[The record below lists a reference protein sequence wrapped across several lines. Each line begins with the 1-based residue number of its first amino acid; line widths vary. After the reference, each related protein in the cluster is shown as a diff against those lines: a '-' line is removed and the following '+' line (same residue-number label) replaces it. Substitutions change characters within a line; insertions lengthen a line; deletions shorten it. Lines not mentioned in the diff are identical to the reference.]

1 MPIQFQC
8 NTNSA
13 TLTLSGGL
21 DQALVLDMRDKLRL
35 ASDYYKHDHVEIVIN
50 SPGGEALALKAL
62 AAEMQWL
69 QSRGCTVSTTAMM
82 EAGSASAL
90 VLALGDV
97 GHRTVQ
103 PYSSLVFHNTRII
116 RSGEHALTA
125 IDATTTA
132 RRLEYFDEHLVAML
146 VNHLQRAHGGL
157 QSFAKVG
164 LQRCQTLQREASL
177 VVHELGSEAS
187 INADLG
193 RTIRGKRNRHAW
205 FGPTQSAY
213 ERVLTSNSEKAF
225 AGLLADFFAMDKR
238 MPVEM
243 AWALQLIDA
252 VEGISVLQ
260 PELSGPKMPLSEATN
275 SPAMRLAA

>member
-187 INADLG
+187 INADL
-193 RTIRGKRNRHAW
+193 
-205 FGPTQSAY
+205 AY